1 MISNSLHQHLVH
13 ITISED
19 PDRVLHQTD
28 PGLEK
33 DDQARI
39 VILRGR
45 LHTNEHLT
53 QVRVDLLMLTVVD
66 SVVETVDA
74 GDW

>member
-1 MISNSLHQHLVH
+1 MISYSFHQHLVH
-13 ITISED
+13 LTISED
-19 PDRVLHQTD
+19 PDRVLHQAD
-28 PGLEK
+28 PGLEE

-39 VILRGR
+39 VILRCR

-53 QVRVDLLMLTVVD
+53 QVLVDLLMLTVVD